1 MNTTPANFSYL
12 IAEKIA
18 GSAHPG
24 SGELLGQTLA
34 SLREDGF
41 GAVISLC
48 EAPLE
53 GAMLREF
60 GFEYL
65 HLPVVDSSV
74 RDAVETAKIV
84 LLLSPLIKDRSTEP
98 RDLSLLLFLS
108 DEKEQEFI

>member
-1 MNTTPANFSYL
+1 MRPTNVTLTSTT
-12 IAEKIA
+12 
-18 GSAHPG
+18 GSVLSGPG
-24 SGELLGQTLA
+24 VESMCKE
-34 SLREDGF
+34 
-41 GAVISLC
+41 
-48 EAPLE
+48 
-53 GAMLREF
+53 
-60 GFEYL
+60 L

>member
-1 MNTTPANFSYL
+1 MRPTNVTLTSTT
-12 IAEKIA
+12 
-18 GSAHPG
+18 GSVL
-24 SGELLGQTLA
+24 SGPDVE
-34 SLREDGF
+34 SMCKE
-41 GAVISLC
+41 
-48 EAPLE
+48 
-53 GAMLREF
+53 
-60 GFEYL
+60 L